1 MTTPDSGHLTIAP
14 PSLMSANG
22 PRQDLMRR
30 QGSLST
36 RTAVGM
42 MEKSK
47 TEDFVVFFRSNHQL
61 WTCTDLC
68 IIFALSTECICVVS
82 ECNNSNKSLKNKIKR
97 SISCPSWPWVWLKSN
112 PANLPDTNELYVVLF
127 FVCHLS
133 KMLEC
138 QLDRK
143 HSFRLLIVEVD
154 SVWVAC
160 LKSSI
165 GGLTATQ
172 SGVSA
177 HTERKSQTSLLR
189 LVSIPEGYLKVI
201 CLNTNGSQWYAAQ
214 VLLVIF

>member
-68 IIFALSTECICVVS
+68 IIFALSTECTCVVS

-112 PANLPDTNELYVVLF
+112 PANLPDTNELYVFCVSPVKNVRMSTGQKTF
-127 FVCHLS
+127 FSLAYCWSGFCLGG
-133 KMLEC
+133 MLEVLHRWADC
-138 QLDRK
+138 
-143 HSFRLLIVEVD
+143 HPI
-154 SVWVAC
+154 WC
-160 LKSSI
+160 LSPHWEKEPD
-165 GGLTATQ
+165 Q
-172 SGVSA
+172 S
-177 HTERKSQTSLLR
+177 
-189 LVSIPEGYLKVI
+189 P
-201 CLNTNGSQWYAAQ
+201 
-214 VLLVIF
+214 